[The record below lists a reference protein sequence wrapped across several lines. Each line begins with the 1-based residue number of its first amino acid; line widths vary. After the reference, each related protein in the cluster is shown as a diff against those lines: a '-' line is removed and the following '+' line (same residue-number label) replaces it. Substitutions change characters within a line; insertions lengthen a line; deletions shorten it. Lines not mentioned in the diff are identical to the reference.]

1 MAPTDFWLVHFIFM
15 KNKCPTMFNFTKKY
29 SNALV
34 ASNEKIVGMSEKYDA
49 AIEKIERL
57 EDELSQ
63 KIFELDQSSKAQEI
77 MSEGVKKCVESLY
90 AVQNQLQAVASHL
103 DRSNK
108 RIFELMRKNK
118 ILKSS
123 GDEWFRR
130 SIKLEFE
137 VLMARDELKKIEI
150 ERDSALRMCEFL
162 QTELLSNNRDGKQD

>member
-1 MAPTDFWLVHFIFM
+1 
-15 KNKCPTMFNFTKKY
+15 MFNFTKKH

-34 ASNEKIVGMSEKYDA
+34 DANKKTAGMSEKYDA
-49 AIEKIERL
+49 AIERIERL

-63 KIFELDQSSKAQEI
+63 KTYELNQSCKAQQI

-90 AVQNQLQAVASHL
+90 TVQSQLQAVAAHL

-118 ILKSS
+118 ALKSS

-137 VLMARDELKKIEI
+137 VLMAKDEIKKIEN
-150 ERDSALRMCEFL
+150 ERDSAVKMCELL
-162 QTELLSNNRDGKQD
+162 QAELMPNSRDRKQG

>member
-1 MAPTDFWLVHFIFM
+1 
-15 KNKCPTMFNFTKKY
+15 MFNFTKKY

-34 ASNEKIVGMSEKYDA
+34 AADEKTAGMSEKYYA
-49 AIEKIERL
+49 AMQRIERL
-57 EDELSQ
+57 EDELSH
-63 KIFELDQSSKAQEI
+63 KTYELNQSCKAQEI

-90 AVQNQLQAVASHL
+90 AVQSQLQAVASHL

-118 ILKSS
+118 VLKLS

-137 VLMARDELKKIEI
+137 VLMAKDELKKIEN
-150 ERDSALRMCEFL
+150 ERDSAIKMCEFL
-162 QTELLSNNRDGKQD
+162 QTELLSNGRDGKQG

>member
-1 MAPTDFWLVHFIFM
+1 
-15 KNKCPTMFNFTKKY
+15 MFNFTKKY
-29 SNALV
+29 SHALV
-34 ASNEKIVGMSEKYDA
+34 ASNEKIAGMSEKYDA

-63 KIFELDQSSKAQEI
+63 KTFELNQSCKAQEI

-90 AVQNQLQAVASHL
+90 TVQNQLQAVASHL

-137 VLMARDELKKIEI
+137 VLMAKDELKKIEN

-162 QTELLSNNRDGKQD
+162 QTELMSNGRDGKQG